1 MEPMPDPELPALA
14 PKRELRVLIV
24 EDNVEAAASLQ
35 KLLERCGYSV
45 RVATTATQALEIA
58 KRTRPDVALVDI
70 GLPDYDGHVLARAL
84 REDPA
89 TASIRLIAVTASP
102 DRSRS
107 AKAGFKLHLV
117 KPIDPETLL
126 LELAARS

>member
-1 MEPMPDPELPALA
+1 M
-14 PKRELRVLIV
+14 RGLRVLIV
-24 EDNVEAAASLQ
+24 EDNVDAATSLQ

-45 RVATTATQALEIA
+45 RVATTATQGLEIA

-84 REDPA
+84 KEDPA

-107 AKAGFKLHLV
+107 TKAGFKLHLV
-117 KPIDPETLL
+117 KPIDADTLL
-126 LELAARS
+126 LELASDRKRNGTDRP

>member
-1 MEPMPDPELPALA
+1 MPLQ
-14 PKRELRVLIV
+14 VLIV
-24 EDNVEAAASLQ
+24 EDNVEAATSLQ

-89 TASIRLIAVTASP
+89 TASTGLIAGTTSQ
-102 DRSRS
+102 S
-107 AKAGFKLHLV
+107 APPSTKPGFKRHRV
-117 KPIDPETLL
+117 KPI
-126 LELAARS
+126 